1 MGKIY
6 RVIYG
11 WKMDGGRYGQYRGY
25 ILLQG
30 QQMGKKIEGGKK
42 NEGKKYSL
50 YEALQDMG
58 TL

>member
-11 WKMDGGRYGQYRGY
+11 WEMGGGRDGQYRGY

-30 QQMGKKIEGGKK
+30 QQMGKKIEGKKK
-42 NEGKKYSL
+42 NERKDYSL
-50 YEALQDMG
+50 YYISRNKLHA
-58 TL
+58 